1 MSAETE
7 SFAALCRGC
16 RAILGWSQTELASR
30 TKLAV
35 TSIAR
40 IESGAINPRHDTV
53 IGIIRA
59 FESSG
64 LEIDHYNVR
73 GGFGITVHSELFVK
87 K

>member
-1 MSAETE
+1 MSVETR

-16 RAILGWSQTELASR
+16 RGILGWSQGQLAEKTSM
-30 TKLAV
+30 AV

-40 IESGAINPRHDTV
+40 IESGLINPRHDTV

-64 LEIDHYNVR
+64 LEINHYDIK
-73 GGFGITVHSELFVK
+73 GGFSLTVKRDLFK
-87 K
+87 D